1 MNKIGL
7 FGAVS
12 TGVGMIIATSC
23 FIPLASGASTIG
35 VTFAA
40 VIAFVCLINM
50 MAACSNAE
58 LNALMPNLTG
68 GLAQYTL
75 VGLGPFATII
85 TMVGGFFVSN
95 IFAAPAEGAMFAN
108 VMADFLGNG
117 LPTAFY
123 SVTLTIILIAI
134 NLRGVTLSTLVQCVI
149 ATFMV
154 SSLFLLGI
162 IGALGL
168 GSGQEVSQPLVLS
181 TDLDKV
187 LPLMTTAFWLFIG
200 SEFIIPLGKD
210 MENPKRDIP
219 RAMLLSLG
227 IMCIIQM
234 LMVFGFAH
242 YTPWDEVG
250 AADSPHIL
258 YAVNMLGE
266 PGYWWMIVVAIM
278 AAVSTQNSIICS
290 VSEICCGMAKIG
302 LLPAIFQRKNRY
314 NAPYVMI
321 LLLGG
326 ITILIEATGLTSGDA
341 VQFLILTSSLFMMI
355 AYITAHLNVIV
366 LRRSMPTVPRSFKVP
381 FFPIP
386 QILGIGFTAFM
397 IYNISTDPVER
408 IQIFLIAL
416 AFIVLLTLY
425 AYFWVHIHLHL
436 PVFHRVRLNKVMAM
450 EDPIYYLSR
459 HPKDPSQK

>member
-1 MNKIGL
+1 MTKKIGL

-23 FIPLASGASTIG
+23 FIPLASGASAIG
-35 VTFAA
+35 ITFAA
-40 VIAFVCLINM
+40 VVAFVCFINM

-108 VMADFLGNG
+108 VMADFLGDG

-123 SVTLTIILIAI
+123 SVTLTIVLILI
-134 NLRGVTLSTLVQCVI
+134 NLRGVTLSTMVQCVI
-149 ATFMV
+149 AAFMV
-154 SSLFLLGI
+154 TSLFLLGF
-162 IGALGL
+162 IGALDL
-168 GSGQEVSQPLVLS
+168 GTGQGVSQPLVLS
-181 TDLDKV
+181 TDLDTV

-227 IMCIIQM
+227 IMCLIQM
-234 LMVFGFAH
+234 LMVIGFGH
-242 YTPWDEVG
+242 YTPWEEVG

-258 YAVNMLGE
+258 YAVNMLGDA
-266 PGYWWMIVVAIM
+266 GRWWIIVVAIM

-302 LLPAIFQRKNRY
+302 LLPAVFQRKNRH
-314 NAPYVMI
+314 NAPYIMI

-326 ITILIEATGLTSGDA
+326 ITILIEGTGLSSGDA
-341 VQFLILTSSLFMMI
+341 IQFLILTSSLFIMI
-355 AYITAHLNVIV
+355 AYITAHLNVMV
-366 LRRSMPTVPRSFKVP
+366 LRHTMASVPRSFRVP
-381 FFPIP
+381 LYPLP
-386 QILGIGFTAFM
+386 QLLGIGFTIFM
-397 IYNISTDPVER
+397 IYNISTDPTER
-408 IQIFLIAL
+408 LQIFLISL
-416 AFIVLLTLY
+416 AFIALLTIY
-425 AYFWVHIHLHL
+425 AWFWVHVHLHL

-459 HPKDPSQK
+459 HMNERI